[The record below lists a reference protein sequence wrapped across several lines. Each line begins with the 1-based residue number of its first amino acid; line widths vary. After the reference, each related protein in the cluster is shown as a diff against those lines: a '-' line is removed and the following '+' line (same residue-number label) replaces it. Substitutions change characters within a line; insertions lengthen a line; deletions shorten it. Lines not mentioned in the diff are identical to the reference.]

1 MKTAALPLAL
11 AATSV
16 VLSALTMPAVAAQ
29 DARFMRALD
38 RLDPKTRLEQICD
51 LEAMRKMSASGSAK
65 SRVDRA
71 KSDVITPPQHLGNTL
86 VAKGGAYRA
95 GGKWYQ
101 MSFTCKATP
110 DHKSVLD
117 FTYKTGAEIPAAKW
131 ASYGL
136 WK

>member
-1 MKTAALPLAL
+1 MKFIAIPLAL
-11 AATSV
+11 AAIV
-16 VLSALTMPAVAAQ
+16 VPVALAPAFAAY

-38 RLDPKTRLEQICD
+38 KLDPKTRLEQICD
-51 LEAMRKMSASGSAK
+51 LEAMRKMSQGGM
-65 SRVDRA
+65 RVDRA

-86 VAKGGAYRA
+86 VAKGGAFRS

-110 DHKSVLD
+110 DHKTVTD
-117 FTYKTGAEIPAAKW
+117 FSYKTGAVIPPAKW

>member
-1 MKTAALPLAL
+1 MKTPALPVAL
-11 AATSV
+11 AAITP
-16 VLSALTMPAVAAQ
+16 ALVALATPAFAAP

-38 RLDPKTRLEQICD
+38 KLDPKTRLEQICD
-51 LEAMRKMSASGSAK
+51 LEAMRKMSASGSARA
-65 SRVDRA
+65 RVDRA
-71 KSDVITPPQHLGNTL
+71 KSDVIMPPQHLGNTL

-110 DHKSVLD
+110 DHKTVLD
-117 FTYKTGAEIPAAKW
+117 FSYKTGAEIPAAKW

>member
-1 MKTAALPLAL
+1 MKISALAL
-11 AATSV
+11 AAIPLAFAAHAT
-16 VLSALTMPAVAAQ
+16 PAGAAQ

-38 RLDPKTRLEQICD
+38 KLDPKTRLEQICD

-86 VAKGGAYRA
+86 VAKGGAFRA

-110 DHKSVLD
+110 DHKTVLD
-117 FTYKTGAEIPAAKW
+117 FSYKTGAEIPAAKW

>member
-1 MKTAALPLAL
+1 MKTPALPLAL